1 MPRGSNMVRATIEP
15 ARLLSMRNLLIAA
28 LLLGAAAPAFAA
40 DDKPAADK
48 AAPDFAPL
56 PADKTI
62 HQSAV
67 IAGKPLGYDVT
78 VGTIPINDAKGKK
91 IGEVVYTAYT
101 VAGRGPGRP
110 VTFAFNGGPGAASA
124 FLNFGAIGP
133 KRVQFGGQ
141 GDVPSDSA
149 VARDNPNSWLDF
161 TDLVFIDPVG
171 TGFSRSLEDEAG
183 SKRDFYTA
191 QADIE
196 YLGRVIFDWLNK
208 NGRMT
213 SPHYLVGESYGGYRV
228 PRVAYYLQSRLGVG
242 LNGITMVSP
251 YLNPGA
257 IDSEQN
263 ALSPLPYMISLPSM
277 AAANLERQGKLSGPA
292 ALAEVEAYDRGEY
305 AVDLFRGRSD
315 PQAIERIT
323 AKVAGFTGLDPAI
336 VRRSEGRIDTGTYLR
351 EIHRAEGKIGSIYDS
366 NVTAF
371 DPFPGAPQPKSNDP
385 ILDAI
390 IAPATSAAVDLMT
403 NQAGWKINARYNL
416 LSYEVNNS
424 WVRDESDSPVSDLR
438 KAIANDAKM
447 QVMIVHGMDDLSCP
461 YFASRL
467 IIDQMPSFGVAQ
479 RVKLGLYAGG
489 HMFYSRPESAAQF
502 RRDAMAMY
510 LR

>member
-1 MPRGSNMVRATIEP
+1 
-15 ARLLSMRNLLIAA
+15 MRRILIAA
-28 LLLGAAAPAFAA
+28 ILLAAASPAFAA
-40 DDKPAADK
+40 DDVKAPAMEL
-48 AAPDFAPL
+48 PPL

-67 IAGKPLGYDVT
+67 IAGKPLAYDVT
-78 VGTIPINDAKGKK
+78 VGTIPIRDAKGKK

-101 VAGRGPGRP
+101 VAGRGAARP

-133 KRVQFGGQ
+133 KRVQFGAQ
-141 GDVPSDSA
+141 GDAPSDSA

-161 TDLVFIDPVG
+161 TDLVFVDPVG
-171 TGFSRSLEDEAG
+171 TGFSRSLEDEA
-183 SKRDFYTA
+183 STKRDFFTA
-191 QADIE
+191 QADID
-196 YLGRVIFDWLNK
+196 YLGRVIFDWLNQH
-208 NGRMT
+208 GRMT

-228 PRVAYYLQSRLGVG
+228 PRIAYYLQSRLGVG
-242 LNGITMVSP
+242 LNGVTMVSP
-251 YLNPGA
+251 YLNPA
-257 IDSEQN
+257 ASNSDDN

-277 AAANLERQGKLSGPA
+277 AAANLERQGKLTGPA
-292 ALAEVEAYDRGEY
+292 ALADIEAYDRTEY

-315 PQAIERIT
+315 PQAIERLT
-323 AKVAGFTGLDPAI
+323 AKVSAYTGLDPVI
-336 VRRSEGRIDTGTYLR
+336 VRRSGGRIDIGTYLR
-351 EIHRAEGKIGSIYDS
+351 EIHRAEGKIGSVYDS

-371 DPFPGAPQPKSNDP
+371 DPFPEAPQQVSNDP

-403 NQAGWKINARYNL
+403 NQVGWKVDARYNL
-416 LSYEVNNS
+416 LSYEVNRAWTRDNS
-424 WVRDESDSPVSDLR
+424 DTPVSDLR
-438 KAIANDAKM
+438 KAIANDPKM
-447 QVMIVHGMDDLSCP
+447 QVVIAHGMDDLSCP

-467 IIDQMPSFGVAQ
+467 IIDQMPGFGVPQ

-489 HMFYSRPESAAQF
+489 HMFYSRPDSAAQF

-510 LR
+510 SR

>member
-1 MPRGSNMVRATIEP
+1 
-15 ARLLSMRNLLIAA
+15 MRHTLITA
-28 LLLGAAAPAFAA
+28 LLLTVAAPAIAA
-40 DDKPAADK
+40 EEAKPAATEL
-48 AAPDFAPL
+48 PPL

-62 HQSAV
+62 HQSGV
-67 IAGKPLGYDVT
+67 IAGKPLTYDVT
-78 VGTIPINDAKGKK
+78 VGTIPVSDAKGKK
-91 IGEVVYTAYT
+91 IGEVVFTAYT
-101 VAGRGPGRP
+101 VPARGAARP

-133 KRVQFGGQ
+133 KRVQFGAQ
-141 GDVPSDSA
+141 GDAPSDSA
-149 VARDNPNSWLDF
+149 VARDNPDSWLDF

-183 SKRDFYTA
+183 SKRDFFTA
-191 QADIE
+191 QTDIE
-196 YLGRVIFDWLNK
+196 YLSRVIFDWLNK

-213 SPHYLVGESYGGYRV
+213 SRHYLIGESYGGYRV

-251 YLNPGA
+251 YLNPSA
-257 IDSEQN
+257 VDSEQN

-277 AAANLERQGKLSGPA
+277 AAARLERLGKLTGPE
-292 ALAEVEAYDRGEY
+292 ALAEVESYDRTEY

-323 AKVAGFTGLDPAI
+323 AKVAAYTGLDPAI
-336 VRRSEGRIDTGTYLR
+336 VRRSEGRIDIGTYLR
-351 EIHRAEGKIGSIYDS
+351 EIHRTEGKIGSVYDS

-371 DPFPGAPQPKSNDP
+371 DPFPGSPQQQSNDP

-403 NQAGWKINARYNL
+403 NQAGWKVDARYNL
-416 LSYEVNNS
+416 LSYEVNRA
-424 WVRDESDSPVSDLR
+424 WTRDQSDSPVSDLR
-438 KAIANDAKM
+438 KAIANDPKM

-467 IIDQMPSFGVAQ
+467 IVDQMPSFGVPQ
-479 RVKLGLYAGG
+479 RVKLSLYPGG
-489 HMFYSRPESAAQF
+489 HMFYSRPDSAAQF
-502 RRDAMAMY
+502 RRDAVTMY
-510 LR
+510 LK

>member
-1 MPRGSNMVRATIEP
+1 
-15 ARLLSMRNLLIAA
+15 MRHCLIAA
-28 LLLGAAAPAFAA
+28 LLLTAATPAFAA
-40 DDKPAADK
+40 DEKPAASEL
-48 AAPDFAPL
+48 APL
-56 PADKTI
+56 PADKVI

-67 IAGKPLGYDVT
+67 IAGKPVAYDVT
-78 VGTIPINDAKGKK
+78 VGTIPMFDAKGKK
-91 IGEVVYTAYT
+91 TGEVVYTAYT
-101 VAGRGPGRP
+101 VASKGAVRP
-110 VTFAFNGGPGAASA
+110 VTFAFNGGPGASSA

-133 KRVQFGGQ
+133 KRVQFGAQ
-141 GDVPSDSA
+141 GDAPSDSA
-149 VARDNPNSWLDF
+149 VARDNANSWLDF

-171 TGFSRSLEDEAG
+171 TGFSRSLVDDGET
-183 SKRDFYTA
+183 KKDFFTA

-196 YLGRVIFDWLNK
+196 YLSRVVFDWLNK

-213 SPHYLVGESYGGYRV
+213 APHYLIGESYGGYRV

-257 IDSEQN
+257 SGADEN

-277 AAANLERQGKLSGPA
+277 TAANLERQGKLTGPA
-292 ALAEVEAYDRGEY
+292 ALAEVEAYDRTEY

-315 PQAIERIT
+315 PQAIERLT
-323 AKVAGFTGLDPAI
+323 AKVSAFTGLDPAI

-351 EIHRAEGKIGSIYDS
+351 EIHRAEGKIGSVYDS

-371 DPFPGAPQPKSNDP
+371 DPFPESPQQQSNDP

-390 IAPATSAAVDLMT
+390 IAPATSAAVDLVT
-403 NQAGWKINARYNL
+403 NQVGWKVNARYNL
-416 LSYEVNNS
+416 LSYEVNRA
-424 WVRDESDSPVSDLR
+424 WDRDNSDSPVTDLR
-438 KAIANDAKM
+438 KAVANDPKM
-447 QVMIVHGMDDLSCP
+447 HVMIAHGMDDLSCP

-467 IIDQMPSFGVAQ
+467 IIDQMPGFGVPQ
-479 RVKLGLYAGG
+479 RVKLNLYAGG
-489 HMFYSRPESAAQF
+489 HMFYSRADSAAQF

-510 LR
+510 GR

>member
-1 MPRGSNMVRATIEP
+1 
-15 ARLLSMRNLLIAA
+15 MRHTLIAA
-28 LLLGAAAPAFAA
+28 LLLAGVTPALAA
-40 DDKPAADK
+40 DEKPAADK
-48 AAPDFAPL
+48 PSTDFQPL

-101 VAGRGPGRP
+101 VPGRGPRP

-124 FLNFGAIGP
+124 FLNLGAIGP
-133 KRVQFGGQ
+133 KRVQFGAD
-141 GDVPSDSA
+141 GDAPSDSA
-149 VARDNPNSWLDF
+149 VARDNANSWLDF

-171 TGFSRSLEDEAG
+171 TGFSRSLEDEAAA
-183 SKRDFYTA
+183 KKDFFTA
-191 QADIE
+191 KADIE
-196 YLGRVIFDWLNK
+196 YLSRVIFDWLNK
-208 NGRMT
+208 NGRLT

-242 LNGITMVSP
+242 LSGITMVSP

-257 IDSEQN
+257 IDNDEN
-263 ALSPLPYMISLPSM
+263 ALSPLPYMVSLPSM
-277 AAANLERQGKLSGPA
+277 AAANLERQGKLTGPA
-292 ALAEVEAYDRGEY
+292 ALTEVEAYDRGEY
-305 AVDLFRGRSD
+305 AVDLFRGHSD
-315 PQAIERIT
+315 PQAIERMT
-323 AKVAGFTGLDPAI
+323 TKVAAFTGLDPAI
-336 VRRSEGRIDTGTYLR
+336 VRRSEGRVEVRTFLR

-371 DPFPGAPQPKSNDP
+371 DPFPGSAEQRSSDP
-385 ILDAI
+385 ILDAS
-390 IAPATSAAVDLMT
+390 IAPTTSAAVDLMT
-403 NQAGWKINARYNL
+403 NQVGWKVAARYNL
-416 LSYEVNNS
+416 LSYEVNS
-424 WVRDESDSPVSDLR
+424 AWDRDNSDSPVSDLR
-438 KAIANDAKM
+438 KAVAADPKM
-447 QVMIVHGMDDLSCP
+447 QVMIAHGMDDLSCP

-467 IIDQMPSFGVAQ
+467 IVDQMPSFGVAQ
-479 RVKLGLYAGG
+479 RVHLNLYAGG
-489 HMFYSRPESAAQF
+489 HMFYSRSASAAQF

>member
-1 MPRGSNMVRATIEP
+1 
-15 ARLLSMRNLLIAA
+15 MRHSLFAA
-28 LLLGAAAPAFAA
+28 LLLAAAAPAFAA
-40 DDKPAADK
+40 DEKPAAIDL
-48 AAPDFAPL
+48 PPL
-56 PADKTI
+56 PADKTVQ
-62 HQSAV
+62 QSAV
-67 IAGKPLGYDVT
+67 IAGKALAYDVS
-78 VGTIPINDAKGKK
+78 VGTLPILDAKGKK
-91 IGEVVYTAYT
+91 IGEVTFTAYT
-101 VAGRGPGRP
+101 VPSRGAARP

-133 KRVQFGGQ
+133 KRVQFGAQ
-141 GDVPSDSA
+141 GDAPSDSA
-149 VARDNPNSWLDF
+149 VARDNPYSWLDF
-161 TDLVFIDPVG
+161 TDLVFIDPIG
-171 TGFSRSLEDEAG
+171 TGFSRSLEDEAAA
-183 SKRDFYTA
+183 KKDFFTA
-191 QADIE
+191 KADIE
-196 YLGRVIFDWLNK
+196 YLSRVIFDWLNK
-208 NGRMT
+208 NKRMT
-213 SPHYLVGESYGGYRV
+213 APHYLIGESYGGYRV
-228 PRVAYYLQSRLGVG
+228 PRIAYYLQSRLGVG

-257 IDSEQN
+257 VDNEQN

-277 AAANLERQGKLSGPA
+277 AAANLERQGKLTGPA
-292 ALAEVEAYDRGEY
+292 ALAEVENYDRTEY

-323 AKVAGFTGLDPAI
+323 AKVAAFTGLDPVI

-371 DPFPGAPQPKSNDP
+371 DPFPGAPQQQSNDP

-403 NQAGWKINARYNL
+403 NQVGWKVDARYNL
-416 LSYEVNNS
+416 LSYEVNRA
-424 WVRDESDSPVSDLR
+424 WDRDTSDSPVSDLR
-438 KAIANDAKM
+438 KAIANDPKM
-447 QVMIVHGMDDLSCP
+447 QVMIAHGMDDLSCP

-479 RVKLGLYAGG
+479 RVKLSLYAGG
-489 HMFYSRPESAAQF
+489 HMFYSRPDSAAQF
-502 RRDAMAMY
+502 RRDALAMY